1 MYEHL
6 NKVVSVVKKS
16 IAHRPLFTINFTVYK
31 GIQSNHMF
39 LCTHREL
46 LNHLLLRGTVHVRLH
61 KIIGWTYNLIQDML
75 MPKHPEIVEEASS
88 LI

>member
-46 LNHLLLRGTVHVRLH
+46 LNHLLLSGSIRFVALGGGEGGGMYPSFPSSTVGL
-61 KIIGWTYNLIQDML
+61 T
-75 MPKHPEIVEEASS
+75 
-88 LI
+88 

>member
-1 MYEHL
+1 MGVRSNPSNPPSY
-6 NKVVSVVKKS
+6 
-16 IAHRPLFTINFTVYK
+16 APA
-31 GIQSNHMF
+31 NHMF

-46 LNHLLLRGTVHVRLH
+46 LNRLLLSGTVHVRLH